1 MASVHV
7 SKKVLSN
14 GLTVLALEQRN
25 IPKVSLQIWYGV
37 GSKDEQSGERGI
49 AHLIEHM
56 IFKGTGALSE
66 SDINLITQ
74 KLSGSC
80 NAFTSYDYTGY
91 LFDMPVE
98 HWHYAL
104 PIMADCMKNAT
115 FKEELLNSE
124 MKAVVQELRMYN
136 DDYTSVLLEKLIAA
150 IFPDHPYHHP
160 VIGYKQ
166 DLWNMKRENLLNFYR
181 KHYCPNNAHLV
192 VVGAVTAEEVFA
204 QAEAAFGA
212 LEPIEG
218 YKRPEFYHAN
228 DIVSQSVTIHRDIK
242 QPHIMLAW
250 QIPGTAAKIDYLCDV
265 VSWILGSGKSARLV
279 KRLVDDEALATDVET
294 FVYDMF
300 EYGLFIISIQPKN
313 LDDVPQIIASVHDE
327 LAKVAAGQCTPQEL
341 TRAQRKTEMDFLST
355 IEDQER
361 CAYIVGKLY
370 AAHHDENY
378 LSNYVQWDEHAL
390 PHDVAHFV
398 KTYLH
403 PSLMH
408 KGAVASLAEADKDLW
423 VKIQQESDAADYRIL
438 SRIKR
443 ECSVEDGKAVHAI
456 SVNKQEPFVFP
467 RANEFILSNGLK
479 VLFSN
484 MSRLEKIDVM
494 LEFKARGYYD
504 PEDKQGL
511 MAFMMDMIQ
520 EGTKKYPGSAF
531 ATELETHGISLSC
544 LPGQITM
551 SMVKSEFGKALELL
565 NEMLVNATFE
575 ATALEKVRAQILADI
590 TEFWDSPGQFVGQ
603 LARDAVYGKHPYH
616 KSYFGSRELIKTMTR
631 EDIVRAYQTYLSP
644 IGSKVAIVGD
654 VQGLNL
660 EKMLQQAL
668 GDWQGNPVADLTY
681 PPLKPLDA
689 YTIDHQINRD
699 QTVLAYAGLSI
710 DRFNKDFDK
719 ILLFDQILTGGSLG
733 TLASRLFQI
742 REQTGLFYTIG
753 GSLLAGTYLQPGMM
767 FFKTIVS
774 PEQLAYAE
782 QLLEAVLAKGASDV
796 SDEEFTMAQAAI
808 SHALIDNFATNKSIA
823 ASFLFLDTF
832 NFPPDFFDNRAA
844 QLMAIK
850 REEMQEAVARLLKVQ
865 NLVKIRI
872 GRLK

>member
-1 MASVHV
+1 
-7 SKKVLSN
+7 
-14 GLTVLALEQRN
+14 
-25 IPKVSLQIWYGV
+25 
-37 GSKDEQSGERGI
+37 
-49 AHLIEHM
+49 
-56 IFKGTGALSE
+56 
-66 SDINLITQ
+66 
-74 KLSGSC
+74 
-80 NAFTSYDYTGY
+80 
-91 LFDMPVE
+91 
-98 HWHYAL
+98 
-104 PIMADCMKNAT
+104 
-115 FKEELLNSE
+115 
-124 MKAVVQELRMYN
+124 
-136 DDYTSVLLEKLIAA
+136 
-150 IFPDHPYHHP
+150 
-160 VIGYKQ
+160 
-166 DLWNMKRENLLNFYR
+166 
-181 KHYCPNNAHLV
+181 
-192 VVGAVTAEEVFA
+192 
-204 QAEAAFGA
+204 
-212 LEPIEG
+212 
-218 YKRPEFYHAN
+218 
-228 DIVSQSVTIHRDIK
+228 
-242 QPHIMLAW
+242 
-250 QIPGTAAKIDYLCDV
+250 
-265 VSWILGSGKSARLV
+265 
-279 KRLVDDEALATDVET
+279 
-294 FVYDMF
+294 
-300 EYGLFIISIQPKN
+300 
-313 LDDVPQIIASVHDE
+313 
-327 LAKVAAGQCTPQEL
+327 
-341 TRAQRKTEMDFLST
+341 
-355 IEDQER
+355 
-361 CAYIVGKLY
+361 
-370 AAHHDENY
+370 
-378 LSNYVQWDEHAL
+378 
-390 PHDVAHFV
+390 
-398 KTYLH
+398 
-403 PSLMH
+403 
-408 KGAVASLAEADKDLW
+408 
-423 VKIQQESDAADYRIL
+423 
-438 SRIKR
+438 
-443 ECSVEDGKAVHAI
+443 
-456 SVNKQEPFVFP
+456 
-467 RANEFILSNGLK
+467 
-479 VLFSN
+479 
-484 MSRLEKIDVM
+484 
-494 LEFKARGYYD
+494 
-504 PEDKQGL
+504 
-511 MAFMMDMIQ
+511 
-520 EGTKKYPGSAF
+520 
-531 ATELETHGISLSC
+531 
-544 LPGQITM
+544 
-551 SMVKSEFGKALELL
+551 
-565 NEMLVNATFE
+565 MLVNATFE

>member
-1 MASVHV
+1 MATVHV
-7 SKKVLSN
+7 FKKVLKN
-14 GLTVLALEQRN
+14 GLTVLVLEQAN
-25 IPKVSLQIWYGV
+25 IPKVSMQIWYGV

-56 IFKGTGALSE
+56 IFKGTDALSE

-74 KLSGSC
+74 KLSGTC

-98 HWHYAL
+98 HWHLAL
-104 PIMADCMKNAT
+104 PIMADCMEHAT

-166 DLWNMKRENLLNFYR
+166 DLWTLKRENLLNFYH

-192 VVGAVTAEEVFA
+192 IVGAVKAEDVFEK
-204 QAEAAFGA
+204 AEAAFGSIKPV
-212 LEPIEG
+212 ED
-218 YKRPEFYHAN
+218 YKRVENYHAL
-228 DIVSQSVTIHRDIK
+228 DICRQSVTMHRDIK

-250 QIPGTAAKIDYLCDV
+250 QIPGTTAKIDYLCDV

-279 KRLVDDEALATDVET
+279 QRLVDQEKIATDVET

-300 EYGLFIISIQPKN
+300 EYGLFVISVQPKS
-313 LDDVPQIIASVHDE
+313 LDLIPQIIASVQDE
-327 LAKVAAGQCTPQEL
+327 LAKVAAGECTEQEL

-361 CAYIVGKLY
+361 CAYIVGKFY
-370 AAHHDENY
+370 AAHKDENFLGNY
-378 LSNYVQWDEHAL
+378 LQWDAKKL

-398 KTYLH
+398 ETYLH

-408 KGAVASLAEADKDLW
+408 QGAVVPLVEADKDVWL
-423 VKIQQESDAADYRIL
+423 KIQQASDAADHRIL
-438 SRIKR
+438 SAIKR
-443 ECSVEDGKAVHAI
+443 ECPIEDGKAVYSIA
-456 SVNKQEPFVFP
+456 VNKQEPFAFP
-467 RANEFILSNGLK
+467 RASEFVLPNGLK
-479 VLFSN
+479 VLFCD
-484 MSRLEKIDVM
+484 MPRLEKIDM
-494 LEFKARGYYD
+494 ILEFKARGYYD

-511 MAFMMDMIQ
+511 LGFTMDMVQ
-520 EGTKKYPGSAF
+520 EGTKNHPGSTF
-531 ATELETHGISLSC
+531 LSELETYGISLSC
-544 LPGQITM
+544 LPGQVSI
-551 SMVKSEFGKALELL
+551 SMVKSELSKGLELL
-565 NEMLVNATFE
+565 NEMLTQATFE
-575 ATALEKVRAQILADI
+575 APAVEKVRSQILADI
-590 TEFWDSPGQFVGQ
+590 AEFWDTPGQFVGQ

-616 KSYFGSRELIKTMTR
+616 KSYFGSRESINAMKR
-631 EDIVRAYQTYLSP
+631 EDLLNAYQTFLSP
-644 IGSKVAIVGD
+644 VDARLAIVGD
-654 VQGLNL
+654 LQGIDL
-660 EKMLQQAL
+660 EAILQKTL
-668 GDWQGNPVADLTY
+668 GGWQGKPVSDLMY
-681 PPLKPLDA
+681 PSLKSLET
-689 YTIDHQINRD
+689 YTIDHYINRD

-719 ILLFDQILTGGSLG
+719 ILLFDQILTGGALG

-774 PEQLAYAE
+774 PEQLALAE
-782 QLLEAVLAKGASDV
+782 ELLEAVLAKGASDV
-796 SDEEFTMAQAAI
+796 SDEEFAMAQSAI
-808 SHALIDNFATNKSIA
+808 SHSLVDNFATNKSIA

-832 NFPPDFFDNRAA
+832 KFPADFFDNRAA
-844 QLMAIK
+844 QIMAVK
-850 REEMQEAVARLLKVQ
+850 REDMQEAVSRLLKVD
-865 NLVKIRI
+865 NLVKLRI
-872 GRLK
+872 GRVK